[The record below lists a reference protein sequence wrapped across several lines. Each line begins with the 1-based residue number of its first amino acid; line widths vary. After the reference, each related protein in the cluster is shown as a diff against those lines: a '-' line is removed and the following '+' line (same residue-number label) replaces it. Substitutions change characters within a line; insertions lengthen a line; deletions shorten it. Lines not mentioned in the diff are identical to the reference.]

1 MRIGPLRAWS
11 RVPAV
16 MAVLVALVPLL
27 AGSAVASP
35 GWGIIQTVAGT
46 GVPGSSGDGGA
57 ATAAQLAGPQG
68 LAFDGSGDL
77 LIADTDNH
85 LIRKVDVST
94 GVISTMAGTGTPGFS
109 GDGGA
114 ATSAQ
119 LLHPAAVTVDPTG
132 DLYIADTGNHRIRKV
147 EASTG
152 TITTVAGTGVGGLSG
167 DGGAATAAQLANPQG
182 VALDLMGDLLIAD
195 TGNGRVRKVD
205 LSTGMIQTFAV
216 VTTPTGLAPDGTG
229 QVYVSSSGDHRVFKV
244 GAGGID
250 IVAGTG
256 GAGFNGDGQAGFM
269 AQLVT
274 PIGLALD
281 PSGGLLIADSG
292 NDRIRRVDLATGI
305 IETVAGT
312 GIGGFSGDGDPATS
326 AQLLAPQGVAVDLSG
341 DLLIV
346 DTGNHRV
353 RKASLDT
360 APPSVTITSAVD
372 GDGNT
377 VADGGSSL
385 SSSMTFSFT
394 ATDDQGVLGL
404 ECSLDGSPPVAC
416 TSPHA
421 VSGVALGSHTF
432 EVRASD
438 AAGNMGSAT
447 FSWTVQT
454 ATQAT
459 SELQEDVQ
467 SLVDSG
473 ELISGQGTSLDTK
486 LQSAMENLDAGNEDA
501 AVRRLSSF
509 VNQVE
514 GFIRGGILEEAQGGP
529 LVDGACA
536 IVDHLGGNCLPG

>member
-1 MRIGPLRAWS
+1 
-11 RVPAV
+11 